1 MSKET
6 FYKVIEGLNIYSVKQ
21 GESLRWYVAA
31 RTKQEVLGLGEN
43 RLGSPIPETDV
54 ELVSSC
60 TIIHGESNDHN
71 KAIAFRDEL
80 ELLLSKD

>member
-1 MSKET
+1 MKEET

-21 GESLRWYVAA
+21 GESSRWYVAA
-31 RTKQEVLGLGEN
+31 RTKQVVLGLAEN
-43 RLGSPIPETDV
+43 RGGSPIPEEDV

-60 TIIHGESNDHN
+60 TIIHGESNDYN
-71 KAIAFRDEL
+71 KAIVFRDEL